1 MTEDWR
7 DKLATATGHKPSQQ
21 ENSKKGQSGEPKS
34 SMIKFYRD
42 DLKEEIFKELLETK
56 AKNWAL
62 SFIHPEYPKEKWQSN
77 PKLNAAQIRR
87 FHNDVRE
94 LEAKIEAAG
103 VGGFDK
109 MLPLV
114 KMMKSKVA
122 YACPSDGKERK
133 VPEEFRIYMETMIN
147 SIQDYKDF
155 KAFSLCFEAVVGYF
169 FGEGGR

>member
-1 MTEDWR
+1 MNEDWK
-7 DKLATATGHKPSQQ
+7 DKLAAKTGYKPQPQ
-21 ENSKKGQSGEPKS
+21 NVQKKDQPKS
-34 SMIKFYRD
+34 SKNSSIQFYAD
-42 DLKEEIFKELLETK
+42 EAKEQIFVELLETK
-56 AKNWAL
+56 ALNWAV
-62 SFIHPEYPKEKWQSN
+62 SFIHPQISRE
-77 PKLNAAQIRR
+77 KLNAAQIRR

-103 VGGFDK
+103 VTGFNK

-122 YACPSDGKERK
+122 YACPSDGRERK
-133 VPEEFRIYMETMIN
+133 VPEEFRSYMETMIN
-147 SIQDYKDF
+147 SIKDYKDF